1 MCAASD
7 PRRDLLDVAEVL
19 IAAMHEPEERRLGG
33 RLRLLLVSLGTLA
46 CALAVLFPVG
56 GAISASAGAASSS
69 PGPLW
74 VSDCSTSQ
82 LSDIVAAYT
91 STPAPHTTAVPLPKR
106 TNSYLTNVLR
116 QRLLK
121 CKLALKDYQSIGN
134 DDSPAKACTP
144 VDTDEDIRVL
154 WQQLQFCVALRNLP
168 FAAPAP
174 VTSPSIKWRL
184 PSTTGSGS
192 QPVIFVMGAAG
203 DPTMLAKLISTLTHY
218 LNGTATYIAD
228 DARLIPEPAM
238 STADFITQCGQSPQ
252 VKGAIVV
259 AITAAGSGASD
270 QFFSRKNWSAIEATA
285 LYADCERSGP
295 SASGVPAYVWASSL
309 AYKSNHYITPTPLTP
324 LAILLTLG
332 AAYEEFAPSRTT
344 STVTTRVYPTPL
356 PLPTYG
362 RISQVQTTNS
372 QTLNASSLS
381 SVAIGFLGSS
391 ITYTNAVAPLTGPP
405 TIDQQTWD
413 TLQDVAAKLVEDMN
427 CWQLPAVALGRAKQ
441 LSDIEGRPR
450 PAPAYVPPAGLSTYS
465 SGQPSAP
472 FCAEPNSIPPA
483 PMPTPPR
490 LETPTPQ
497 PSIGGESI
505 QDILPALTPSPTRRP
520 AGEAR
525 GS

>member
-1 MCAASD
+1 
-7 PRRDLLDVAEVL
+7 
-19 IAAMHEPEERRLGG
+19 MHEPERRRIGERLK
-33 RLRLLLVSLGTLA
+33 RLLLSLGVLA
-46 CALAVLFPVG
+46 AALAVLFPAGSAV
-56 GAISASAGAASSS
+56 SASAGAASRS

-91 STPAPHTTAVPLPKR
+91 STPAPHTVAVPVPKR
-106 TNSYLTNVLR
+106 TNSYLANVLR

-121 CKLALKDYQSIGN
+121 CKSALKDYQSIGN

-174 VTSPSIKWRL
+174 AASPSIKWKL

-391 ITYTNAVAPLTGPP
+391 IAYTNAVAPLTGPP

-505 QDILPALTPSPTRRP
+505 QDILPTPTPTRKP
-520 AGEAR
+520 AGYVR

>member
-1 MCAASD
+1 
-7 PRRDLLDVAEVL
+7 
-19 IAAMHEPEERRLGG
+19 MHEPEERRLGE
-33 RLRLLLVSLGTLA
+33 RLRRLLLSLGA
-46 CALAVLFPVG
+46 FAGVLAVLFPVG
-56 GAISASAGAASSS
+56 SAISASAGAASGS

-74 VSDCSTSQ
+74 VTDCSTSQ

-91 STPAPHTTAVPLPKR
+91 STPAPHTTAVLLPKR
-106 TNSYLTNVLR
+106 TNNYLANVLR
-116 QRLLK
+116 RRLLQ
-121 CKLALKDYQSIGN
+121 CESALKDYQSIGS
-134 DDSPAKACTP
+134 DDSPAKACSP
-144 VDTDEDIRVL
+144 VDRDEDIRVL
-154 WQQLQFCVALRNLP
+154 WQQLQFCVALFNLP
-168 FAAPAP
+168 FAGPAPAA
-174 VTSPSIKWRL
+174 SPSIKWKL

-203 DPTMLAKLISTLTHY
+203 DPAMLAKLISTLTHY

-238 STADFITQCGQSPQ
+238 STADFINQCGQSPQ

-270 QFFSRKNWSAIEATA
+270 QFFSRKNWNAIEATA
-285 LYADCERSGP
+285 LYADCERSRP
-295 SASGVPAYVWASSL
+295 SASGVPAYVWASRL

-362 RISQVQTTNS
+362 RISQVQTTNA

-405 TIDQQTWD
+405 TVDQQTWD
-413 TLQDVAAKLVEDMN
+413 TLQDVAANLVKDMN
-427 CWQLPAVALGRAKQ
+427 CWQLPEEALGGAKQ
-441 LSDIEGRPR
+441 LSDIEGRSR

-483 PMPTPPR
+483 PMPAPPK

-497 PSIGGESI
+497 PSTGGESI
-505 QDILPALTPSPTRRP
+505 QDILPSPTPVPSPTRRP
-520 AGEAR
+520 AGDAR

>member
-1 MCAASD
+1 
-7 PRRDLLDVAEVL
+7 
-19 IAAMHEPEERRLGG
+19 MHEPEERRLGE
-33 RLRLLLVSLGTLA
+33 RLRRLLLCLGVLA
-46 CALAVLFPVG
+46 GALAVLFPVG
-56 GAISASAGAASSS
+56 SAISASAEAASGS

-82 LSDIVAAYT
+82 LSEIVAAYI
-91 STPAPHTTAVPLPKR
+91 STPAPRTTAVPIPKK
-106 TNSYLTNVLR
+106 TNSYLANVLR
-116 QRLLK
+116 QRLQK
-121 CKLALKDYQSIGN
+121 CKTALKDYQNIGDN
-134 DDSPAKACTP
+134 DSPENACTP
-144 VDTDEDIRVL
+144 VDRDEDIRVL
-154 WQQLQFCVALRNLP
+154 WQQLQFCVALRNLA

-174 VTSPSIKWRL
+174 AASPSIQWKL
-184 PSTTGSGS
+184 PSTTGSGN

-218 LNGTATYIAD
+218 LNGTATYIVG

-285 LYADCERSGP
+285 LYADCERRWP

-356 PLPTYG
+356 PLPTSG

-427 CWQLPAVALGRAKQ
+427 CWQLPVEALGHAKQ
-441 LSDIEGRPR
+441 LSDIEGRSR

-490 LETPTPQ
+490 LEAPTPQ
-497 PSIGGESI
+497 PSTGGESI
-505 QDILPALTPSPTRRP
+505 QDVLPSPTPSPTRRP
-520 AGEAR
+520 AGDDRA
-525 GS
+525 S

>member
-1 MCAASD
+1 
-7 PRRDLLDVAEVL
+7 
-19 IAAMHEPEERRLGG
+19 MHEPQQG
-33 RLRLLLVSLGTLA
+33 RIAECLKRLLLCLGVLA
-46 CALAVLFPVG
+46 GALAVLFPVG
-56 GAISASAGAASSS
+56 SAISASVGAASSS

-74 VSDCSTSQ
+74 VTDCSTSQ

-91 STPAPHTTAVPLPKR
+91 STPAPHTTAVPIPRR
-106 TNSYLTNVLR
+106 TNSYLANVLR

-121 CKLALKDYQSIGN
+121 CRSALKRYESIGN
-134 DDSPAKACTP
+134 DDSPARACTP

-154 WQQLQFCVALRNLP
+154 WQQLQFCVALKNLP

-174 VTSPSIKWRL
+174 AASPSIKWKL

-203 DPTMLAKLISTLTHY
+203 DPGMLAKLISTLTHY
-218 LNGTATYIAD
+218 LNGTATYIID

-238 STADFITQCGQSPQ
+238 STADFITQCAQSPQ

-285 LYADCERSGP
+285 LYADCERSG
-295 SASGVPAYVWASSL
+295 SASGVPAYVWASRL

-356 PLPTYG
+356 PLPTSG
-362 RISQVQTTNS
+362 RISQVQTTNA

-391 ITYTNAVAPLTGPP
+391 ITYTNAVAPLTGA
-405 TIDQQTWD
+405 TLDQQTWD

-427 CWQLPAVALGRAKQ
+427 CWQLPAQALGGGKQ
-441 LSDIEGRPR
+441 LSDIEGRAR

-465 SGQPSAP
+465 LGRPSAP

-483 PMPTPPR
+483 PMPTPPQ
-490 LETPTPQ
+490 LEIPTPQ
-497 PSIGGESI
+497 PSPGGESI
-505 QDILPALTPSPTRRP
+505 QDILPPTPSPAPKPT
-520 AGEAR
+520 GDAR

>member
-1 MCAASD
+1 
-7 PRRDLLDVAEVL
+7 
-19 IAAMHEPEERRLGG
+19 MHEPGQARIAARL
-33 RLRLLLVSLGTLA
+33 RRLLLGLGVLA
-46 CALAVLFPVG
+46 GALAVLFPVG
-56 GAISASAGAASSS
+56 SAISASAGAASSS

-91 STPAPHTTAVPLPKR
+91 STPAPHTVAVPVSKR
-106 TNSYLTNVLR
+106 TNSYLANVIR

-121 CKLALKDYQSIGN
+121 CKSALKDYQSIGN
-134 DDSPAKACTP
+134 DDSPAEACTP
-144 VDTDEDIRVL
+144 VDTVEDIRVL
-154 WQQLQFCVALRNLP
+154 WEQLQFCVALRNLP
-168 FAAPAP
+168 FAAPTPAA
-174 VTSPSIKWRL
+174 SPSIKWKL

-218 LNGTATYIAD
+218 LNGTATYIVD

-427 CWQLPAVALGRAKQ
+427 CWQLPAEALGHAKQ
-441 LSDIEGRPR
+441 LADIEGRPR

-472 FCAEPNSIPPA
+472 FCAEPNSIPPE

-505 QDILPALTPSPTRRP
+505 QDILPAPTPSPTRKPR
-520 AGEAR
+520 R
-525 GS
+525 RR

>member
-1 MCAASD
+1 MQ
-7 PRRDLLDVAEVL
+7 
-19 IAAMHEPEERRLGG
+19 EPEERRLGA
-33 RLRLLLVSLGTLA
+33 RLRRLLLSLGVLA
-46 CALAVLFPVG
+46 GALAVLFPVG
-56 GAISASAGAASSS
+56 SAISASAVAAPRTTPTASGS

-74 VSDCSTSQ
+74 VTDCSTSQ
-82 LSDIVAAYT
+82 LSDIVAAYL
-91 STPAPHTTAVPLPKR
+91 STPAPHTKALPIPKK
-106 TNSYLTNVLR
+106 TNSYLKNVLR
-116 QRLLK
+116 QRLQK
-121 CKLALKDYQSIGN
+121 CQTVLKDYASITK
-134 DDSPAKACTP
+134 DDSPANACTP

-154 WQQLQFCVALRNLP
+154 WQQLQFCVALKNLP
-168 FAAPAP
+168 YAGPAPAA
-174 VTSPSIKWRL
+174 SPSIQWKL
-184 PSTTGSGS
+184 PSTTGSGN

-203 DPTMLAKLISTLTHY
+203 DPAMLAKLISTLTHY
-218 LNGTATYIAD
+218 LNGTATYIAG

-285 LYADCERSGP
+285 LYADCERKGP

-309 AYKSNHYITPTPLTP
+309 AYKSNQYITPTPLTP

-356 PLPTYG
+356 PLPTSG
-362 RISQVQTTNS
+362 RISQVQMTNS

-391 ITYTNAVAPLTGPP
+391 ITYTNVVAPLTGPP

-413 TLQDVAAKLVEDMN
+413 TLQDVATKLVKDMN
-427 CWQLPAVALGRAKQ
+427 CWQLPAEALGGAKQ
-441 LSDIEGRPR
+441 VSDIVGRSR
-450 PAPAYVPPAGLSTYS
+450 PAPAYVPPANLSSYS

-483 PMPTPPR
+483 PMPTPPSS
-490 LETPTPQ
+490 ETPTPQ
-497 PSIGGESI
+497 PSTGGESI
-505 QDILPALTPSPTRRP
+505 QDILPAPTPLPTRRP